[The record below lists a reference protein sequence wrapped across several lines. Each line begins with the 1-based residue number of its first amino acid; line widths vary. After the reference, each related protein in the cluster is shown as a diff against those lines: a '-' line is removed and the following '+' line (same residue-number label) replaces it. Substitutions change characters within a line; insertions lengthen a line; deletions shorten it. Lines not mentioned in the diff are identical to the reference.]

1 MKKTFQQ
8 FIAENPHFADVQQ
21 MRETGDH
28 SGYLRR
34 ALEKAWQA
42 GYDAGLQVPLE
53 FEMRLPDY
61 SSPHFTGQ
69 KNPPG
74 WGEEHG
80 GIAQEPTKHAD
91 ISAAA
96 SPYDKRLGATGEAVE

>member
-34 ALEKAWQA
+34 ALEKAWNA
-42 GYDAGLQVPLE
+42 GRDS
-53 FEMRLPDY
+53 MRDSDSDLVTDTG
-61 SSPHFTGQ
+61 SAQSPPMGETFTG
-69 KNPPG
+69 
-74 WGEEHG
+74 
-80 GIAQEPTKHAD
+80 EPTRHAD
-91 ISAAA
+91 LSAATREGI
-96 SPYDKRLGATGEAVE
+96 DKRLGATGQALE

>member
-34 ALEKAWQA
+34 ALEKAWNA
-42 GYDAGLQVPLE
+42 GYDAGLQVPFE
-53 FEMRLPDY
+53 FEMQLP
-61 SSPHFTGQ
+61 P
-69 KNPPG
+69 
-74 WGEEHG
+74 
-80 GIAQEPTKHAD
+80 KHAD
-91 ISAAA
+91 AANA
-96 SPYDKRLGATGEAVE
+96 TREGIDKRLGATGQALE